1 MFKKIAGIE
10 TYLRRGVAG
19 DVIVMGVACSIASGD
34 IGSDVGGC
42 GGGGGGSAGFG
53 ALLLAPGVLRMRKY
67 E

>member
-1 MFKKIAGIE
+1 M
-10 TYLRRGVAG
+10 
-19 DVIVMGVACSIASGD
+19 IVMGVACSIASGE

-42 GGGGGGSAGFG
+42 GGGGGGGGGFG